1 MTNDEVDES
10 ADYVAA
16 LEQLREEIQSNPIED
31 TQLSGLYEE
40 ASTARVDLWNTVTAF
55 IDIEDG
61 EAIVTDESKLAAG
74 TWAPEIVD
82 DCDAML
88 TVDVQRG
95 LSEDRFKPI
104 ADEKLA
110 ALIEDVKQDSAD
122 GD

>member
-1 MTNDEVDES
+1 MTDDELGED
-10 ADYVAA
+10 DVAA
-16 LEQLREEIQSNPIED
+16 LEQLRETVQSNPIED
-31 TQLSGLYEE
+31 TELSGLYEE

-61 EAIVTDESKLAAG
+61 EAIVTDESKLAEG

-95 LSEDRFKPI
+95 LTEDAFKPI
-104 ADEKLA
+104 VDEKLA
-110 ALIEDVKQDSAD
+110 ALIEDAKQDT
-122 GD
+122 G

>member
-1 MTNDEVDES
+1 MTEDES
-10 ADYVAA
+10 GESDEHVAA
-16 LEQLREEIQSNPIED
+16 LEQLRKEVQSNSIED

-40 ASTARVDLWNTVTAF
+40 ASTAPVDLWNTVTAF
-55 IDIEDG
+55 IDIEDS

-82 DCDAML
+82 DCDVML

-95 LSEDRFKPI
+95 LSEDLFKSI

-110 ALIEDVKQDSAD
+110 ALIEDVKQGS
-122 GD
+122 G

>member
-1 MTNDEVDES
+1 MTNDESIES
-10 ADYVAA
+10 EEYAVA
-16 LEQLREEIQSNPIED
+16 LEDLREAVESKPIRD

-61 EAIVTDESKLAAG
+61 EAIVTDESKLAEG

-95 LSEDRFKPI
+95 LSEDLFKSI

-110 ALIEDVKQDSAD
+110 AMIEDAKQDSD
-122 GD
+122 